1 MTNPVKLFLISLIF
15 SSLYFTQI
23 YGQKEEKSL
32 LYEISG
38 NGLSQPSYLYGTIH
52 IICKDDFVM
61 TETTKQKFSE
71 AQQVYLELD
80 MDDPNMMPEMT
91 KSIMMTDGSTL
102 KGLMSDADYQ
112 KVSNFFKD
120 SLKTN
125 IGMMDK
131 MKPFV
136 LSSMTI
142 PKLIACPSQSYE
154 ETFVKMAKKE
164 NKEILGLETVQEQFG
179 ALDKMGMKKQADLML
194 IKMIQNWND
203 GKQELKQLIADY
215 KNQDIEAM
223 YADMA
228 KSNTMDAEFEE
239 NLLANR
245 NKNWISK
252 IQKITKEKP
261 TFFAVGAGHL
271 GGKKGVIALLRNEG
285 FTVKA
290 VKN

>member
-1 MTNPVKLFLISLIF
+1 MTNPIKLFLISLIF

-23 YGQKEEKSL
+23 YGQKEDKSL

-38 NGLSQPSYLYGTIH
+38 NGLAQPSYIYGTIH

-61 TETTKQKFSE
+61 NEATKQKFSE

-80 MDDPNMMPEMT
+80 MDDPKMMPEMM
-91 KSIMMTDGSTL
+91 KSMYMTDGSTL
-102 KGLMSDADYQ
+102 KTLLSEADYQ
-112 KVSNFFKD
+112 KVSQFFKD
-120 SLKTN
+120 SLKTD

-154 ETFVKMAKKE
+154 ETFVKMAKNE
-164 NKEILGLETVQEQFG
+164 NKEVLGLETVQEQFG

-194 IKMIQNWND
+194 VKMIENWDD
-203 GKQELKQLIADY
+203 GKREMKQMIADY
-215 KNQDIEAM
+215 KNQDVEALVE
-223 YADMA
+223 DMA
-228 KSNTMDAEFEE
+228 KSKTMDAEFEE
-239 NLLANR
+239 DLLANR
-245 NKNWISK
+245 NQNWIPK

-271 GGKKGVIALLRNEG
+271 GGKKGVIALLRESG

-290 VKN
+290 IK

>member
-1 MTNPVKLFLISLIF
+1 MTNPIKLFLISLIF

-61 TETTKQKFSE
+61 NEVTKKKFSE
-71 AQQVYLELD
+71 VQQVYLELD
-80 MDDPNMMPEMT
+80 MDDPKMMPEMM
-91 KSIMMTDGSTL
+91 KSMYMTDGSTL
-102 KGLMSDADYQ
+102 KTLMSEADYQ
-112 KVSNFFKD
+112 KVSQFFKD

-154 ETFVKMAKKE
+154 ETFMKMAKAE
-164 NKEILGLETVQEQFG
+164 NKEILGLETVGEQFG
-179 ALDKMGMKKQADLML
+179 AIDKMGMKKQADMML
-194 IKMIQNWND
+194 VKMIENWD
-203 GKQELKQLIADY
+203 EGKQTLKQMITDY
-215 KNQDIEAM
+215 KNQDVEALLD
-223 YADMA
+223 DMS
-228 KSNTMDAEFEE
+228 KSKSSDANFQED
-239 NLLANR
+239 LLITR
-245 NKNWISK
+245 NQNWIPK

-290 VKN
+290 VK

>member
-1 MTNPVKLFLISLIF
+1 MTNPIKLFLISLIF

-38 NGLSQPSYLYGTIH
+38 NGISKPSYLYGTIH
-52 IICKDDFVM
+52 IICKNDFVM
-61 TETTKQKFSE
+61 TEATKQKFSE
-71 AQQVYLELD
+71 TQQVYLELD
-80 MDDPNMMPEMT
+80 MDDPKMMPKMM
-91 KSIMMTDGSTL
+91 KSMYMTDGSTL
-102 KGLMSDADYQ
+102 KTLISEADYQ
-112 KVSNFFKD
+112 KVSQFFKD

-125 IGMMDK
+125 IGMLDK

-154 ETFVKMAKKE
+154 ETFLKMAQKD
-164 NKEILGLETVQEQFG
+164 NKEVLGLETVEEQFD

-194 IKMIQNWND
+194 VKMIENWND
-203 GKQELKQLIADY
+203 GKQELKQLIKDY
-215 KNQDIEAM
+215 KNQDVEAM
-223 YADMA
+223 YEDMT
-228 KSNTMDAEFEE
+228 KSKTMDTQFEE
-239 NLLANR
+239 DLLVSR

-252 IQKITKEKP
+252 IQKIIKEKS

-271 GGKKGVIALLRNEG
+271 GGKKGVITLLRNEG

-290 VKN
+290 VK

>member
-1 MTNPVKLFLISLIF
+1 MTNPIKLFLISLIF

-23 YGQKEEKSL
+23 YGQKEDKSL

-61 TETTKQKFSE
+61 NETTKQKFSQ

-80 MDDPNMMPEMT
+80 MDDPKMMPEMM
-91 KSIMMTDGSTL
+91 KSMYMTDGSTIKTL
-102 KGLMSDADYQ
+102 LSEADYQ
-112 KVSNFFKD
+112 KVSQFFKD

-125 IGMMDK
+125 IGTMDK

-142 PKLIACPSQSYE
+142 PKLIACSSQSYE
-154 ETFVKMAKKE
+154 ETFMKMAKNE
-164 NKEILGLETVQEQFG
+164 NKEILGLETVAEQFD

-194 IKMIQNWND
+194 VKMIENWNE
-203 GKQELKQLIADY
+203 GKQTLKQMITDY
-215 KNQDIEAM
+215 KNQDVEALLV
-223 YADMA
+223 DMS
-228 KSNTMDAEFEE
+228 KSKSSDANFQED
-239 NLLANR
+239 LLVTR
-245 NKNWISK
+245 NQNWIPK
-252 IQKITKEKP
+252 IQQITKEKP

-271 GGKKGVIALLRNEG
+271 GGKKGVIALLRDAG

-290 VKN
+290 VK

>member
-1 MTNPVKLFLISLIF
+1 MTNPIKLFLISLIF

-38 NGLSQPSYLYGTIH
+38 NGISKPSYLYGTIH

-61 TETTKQKFSE
+61 TEATKQKFSE

-80 MDDPNMMPEMT
+80 MDDPKMMPEMM
-91 KSIMMTDGSTL
+91 KSMYMTDGSTL
-102 KGLMSDADYQ
+102 KTLISEADYQ
-112 KVSNFFKD
+112 KVSQFFKD

-125 IGMMDK
+125 IGMLDK

-154 ETFVKMAKKE
+154 ETFLKMAQKD
-164 NKEILGLETVQEQFG
+164 NKEVLGLETVEEQFD

-194 IKMIQNWND
+194 VKMIENWND
-203 GKQELKQLIADY
+203 GKQELKQLIKDY
-215 KNQDIEAM
+215 KNQDVEAM
-223 YADMA
+223 YEDMT
-228 KSNTMDAEFEE
+228 KSKTMDTQFEE
-239 NLLANR
+239 DLLVSR

-252 IQKITKEKP
+252 IQKITKEKS

-271 GGKKGVIALLRNEG
+271 GGKKGVITLLRNEG

-290 VKN
+290 VK

>member
-38 NGLSQPSYLYGTIH
+38 NGLSKPSYLYGTIH

-61 TETTKQKFSE
+61 TEVTKQKFSE

-80 MDDPNMMPEMT
+80 MDDPKMMPEMM
-91 KSIMMTDGSTL
+91 KSMYMTDGSTL
-102 KGLMSDADYQ
+102 KTLMSEADYQ
-112 KVSNFFKD
+112 KVSQFFKD

-125 IGMMDK
+125 IEMLDK

-154 ETFVKMAKKE
+154 ETFVKMAQKD
-164 NKEILGLETVQEQFG
+164 NKEVLGLETVEEQFG

-194 IKMIQNWND
+194 VKMIENWND
-203 GKQELKQLIADY
+203 GKQELKQLITDY
-215 KNQDIEAM
+215 KNQDVEAM
-223 YADMA
+223 YEDMA
-228 KSNTMDAEFEE
+228 KSKTMDAQFEE
-239 NLLANR
+239 DLLATR

-252 IQKITKEKP
+252 IQKITREKP

-271 GGKKGVIALLRNEG
+271 GGKKGVISLLKNEG

-290 VKN
+290 VK